1 MLAGICKSARDLE
14 FLCVLC
20 ANLCVLCGKKMIKRN
35 LVTCF
40 SPALF
45 ESECH
50 TDSIVVIID
59 VLRASSAICTA
70 FANGAASIIPVTGI
84 EEAKDY
90 KSKGY
95 LVAAERDGFVLDFA
109 DFGNSP
115 FNFTKEKVEGKT
127 IVYSTTNGTGLIN
140 LTLSSY
146 MTVIGSFLNLG
157 ALTAWLIK
165 QERDVLLLCAGW
177 KKRFNIEDTVCAG
190 AIADILM
197 NSGQF
202 TTICD
207 STYAAM
213 DLWSLARKDL
223 SGYIDKAAQRTR
235 LRDKKL
241 DDCIEFCLT
250 PDFTD
255 KIPVMKNGVLINTGH

>member
-1 MLAGICKSARDLE
+1 MARITNPRQRHSLTMQKLE
-14 FLCVLC
+14 
-20 ANLCVLCGKKMIKRN
+20 
-35 LVTCF
+35 TCF
-40 SPALF
+40 SPSLF
-45 ESECH
+45 ESESH
-50 TDSIVVIID
+50 LDSIVVIID

-70 FANGAASIIPVTGI
+70 FANGVASIIPVTGV

-146 MTVIGSFLNLG
+146 KTVIGSFLNID
-157 ALTAWLIK
+157 ALATWLIK
-165 QERDVLLLCAGW
+165 QQRDVLLLCAGW
-177 KKRFNIEDTVCAG
+177 KNRFNIEDSVCAG
-190 AIADILM
+190 AISDKLM
-197 NSGQF
+197 MSSRF
-202 TTICD
+202 TTVCD

-213 DLWSLARKDL
+213 DLWSMARKDL
-223 SGYIDKAAQRTR
+223 PGYMEKAAQRTR

-255 KIPVMKNGVLINTGH
+255 KIPVMKNGVLINTDH